1 MADQD
6 MQSLMREWADEFQ
19 SAEEFINE
27 VPPTLQGVLDIL
39 VEVAEDK
46 GYLTADLFRQFVM
59 FFQYTSVLFSSEVLR
74 LSKEEYVR
82 LAEVS
87 YDAFVNLTAT
97 HETSDRRDH

>member
-1 MADQD
+1 MEERD
-6 MQSLMREWADEFQ
+6 MQSAMREWADEFQ
-19 SAEEFINE
+19 SADEFHEAI
-27 VPPTLQGVLDIL
+27 PPTMQGVIDVLC
-39 VEVAEDK
+39 EVAQDK
-46 GYLTADLFRQFVM
+46 GYLTTDMFRQFIM
-59 FFQYTSVLFSSEVLR
+59 FFQYTSVLFAAEVLS